1 MRDFFTKFFRF
12 CKDHFYIGLCHP
24 AQHAFIFV
32 FGRTGLITSLV
43 KFRSVVTARE
53 AVDMLHKEDFTNA

>member
-1 MRDFFTKFFRF
+1 MKDFFSRFISF

-24 AQHAFIFV
+24 AQHAFIIV

-43 KFRSVVTARE
+43 KFRSVVSARE
-53 AVDMLHKEDFTNA
+53 ALAILHKEDFSNV